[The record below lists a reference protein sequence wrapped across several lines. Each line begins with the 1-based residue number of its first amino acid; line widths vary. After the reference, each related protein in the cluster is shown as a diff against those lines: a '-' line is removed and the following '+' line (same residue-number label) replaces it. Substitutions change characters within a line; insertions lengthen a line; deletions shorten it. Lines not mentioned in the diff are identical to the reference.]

1 MYLWFQSTELFLIL
15 FLLIYFYYNECKL
28 LFPSL
33 PLLLLIW
40 GRTYRIYHV
49 YSNSHSITLFFKK
62 KFIIIIFY
70 KYCGGSGIS
79 IAHFPIRSTL
89 TALKRLLYFG
99 LLMFVVVS
107 RLAAELEILS
117 SPCLLHIQMFLCMH
131 VISHHVLLTWLRF
144 DFIFLLLLNHCWIFM
159 TGHLWELG
167 HNVLCIDNLNL
178 E

>member
-1 MYLWFQSTELFLIL
+1 MFNYFLYLWFQSTELFLIL
-15 FLLIYFYYNECKL
+15 FLLIYFYYNECML

-40 GRTYRIYHV
+40 GRTYQIYHV
-49 YSNSHSITLFFKK
+49 YSNSHSITIFF
-62 KFIIIIFY
+62 FFFN
-70 KYCGGSGIS
+70 KYCGGSG

-117 SPCLLHIQMFLCMH
+117 SPCLLHIQMFLFMH

-144 DFIFLLLLNHCWIFM
+144 DFIFLLLLNHC
-159 TGHLWELG
+159 
-167 HNVLCIDNLNL
+167 
-178 E
+178 